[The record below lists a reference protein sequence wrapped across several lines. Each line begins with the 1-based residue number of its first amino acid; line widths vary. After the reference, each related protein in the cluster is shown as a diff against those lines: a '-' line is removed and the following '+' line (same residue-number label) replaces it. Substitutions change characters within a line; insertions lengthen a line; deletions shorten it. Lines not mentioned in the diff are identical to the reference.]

1 VTRRPGRFFFCA
13 LRKQQRKENIM
24 DHDDILHLEALEFM
38 RNASDEL
45 LQLATLQEIDLNTL
59 AHHELRSRR
68 RPIGSAYI
76 RNLSREFQP

>member
-1 VTRRPGRFFFCA
+1 
-13 LRKQQRKENIM
+13 M

-38 RNASDEL
+38 RQASDEL
-45 LQLATLQEIDLNTL
+45 LQLATLHEIDLNTL

-68 RPIGSAYI
+68 RPIGSSYI